1 MSNALVRDCAHVGL
15 ITEAYARS
23 DYPRL
28 GLMETGSPPFFSE
41 QHQTPRAK
49 NANAYNDRV

>member
-41 QHQTPRAK
+41 QHQIPHAK